1 MWVSDVE
8 HVFWST
14 FREFLGTCFFSPMF
28 VGMSVLHLRSMSV
41 GWSSVLWSQL
51 TSRWMNI
58 IWCWKTLKLLI
69 LGIYVSQS
77 ADYSRSSRQY
87 HWEKCLA
94 QDINSWG
101 SSVFFLDFMHTCPL
115 RKDLGSL
122 QILCKWRHSLPP
134 LLQLLV
140 SASNFSGRPAPTDG
154 LEGFISTWLPWP
166 RNRHFQVINTSLQ
179 LSWIFHFTETIM

>member
-101 SSVFFLDFMHTCPL
+101 SSVFFSTSCTHVPCEKILALCRFSASDGILCPL
-115 RKDLGSL
+115 
-122 QILCKWRHSLPP
+122 C
-134 LLQLLV
+134 
-140 SASNFSGRPAPTDG
+140 SNFSWAPQ
-154 LEGFISTWLPWP
+154 ISVDVPHPQMVWKG
-166 RNRHFQVINTSLQ
+166 S
-179 LSWIFHFTETIM
+179 